1 MKMVELL
8 NNIQVPLTNE
18 EWEVLEKFNDSR
30 IRLKEELDER
40 EQLLANSLVKKSIL
54 RRKKDAAGKL
64 CFIKNIR

>member
-30 IRLKEELDER
+30 IRLKEELDPR
-40 EQLLANSLVKKSIL
+40 EQLLANSLVRKDVLIRKHNDNGRLAYIKK
-54 RRKKDAAGKL
+54 
-64 CFIKNIR
+64 IR

>member
-40 EQLLANSLVKKSIL
+40 EQLLANS
-54 RRKKDAAGKL
+54 
-64 CFIKNIR
+64 